1 MPRSYGGQGADSRI
15 SARRSALLAAGRELM
30 GTVGTDRTT
39 MTAVCAAAGLTE
51 RYFYESF
58 SGKADLVVAVVDAL
72 ADEVRDTAR
81 RALETTEGSEIERV
95 RAALTA
101 VVTLLLDDPRKG
113 RIAVV
118 ESIASA
124 ELRVQRHRTL
134 AGVVDFVSAAA
145 LTIWGPR
152 AVVESQRQLAGM
164 MLVGACTELLL
175 ARLEGTRDLEIDD
188 IVDAATALF
197 VATTRRD

>member
-15 SARRSALLAAGRELM
+15 AARRSALLAAGRELM

-39 MTAVCAAAGLTE
+39 MTAVCSAAGLTE

-58 SGKADLVVAVVDAL
+58 AGKADLVVAVVDAL

-152 AVVESQRQLAGM
+152 AVPESQRQLAGM
-164 MLVGACTELLL
+164 MLIGASSELLL